1 MLLRNQIALNAAKEA
16 FQSKWEHLEMNLAKG
31 APPVTLETKKKVVP
45 RHAILC
51 HQAFISLMI
60 LPPYAKQ
67 AIFVWVELPVLQHA
81 IQDRMPQLK
90 DQGLVHF
97 VHRED
102 MLQIM
107 VQYIATFAVTINTNT
122 KPMLQNAFQ

>member
-1 MLLRNQIALNAAKEA
+1 MRNQIALNAAKEA

-31 APPVTLETKKKVVP
+31 APPIPLETKKMVP
-45 RHAILC
+45 RHAMLC

-60 LPPYAKQ
+60 LPQYAKRV
-67 AIFVWVELPVLQHA
+67 IFVWVELPALQNA
-81 IQDRMPQLK
+81 IQDHMPQLK
-90 DQGLVHF
+90 DQRLVYF
-97 VHRED
+97 VRRED

-107 VQYIATFAVTINTNT
+107 VQLHATFAVTINTNT